1 MPVILI
7 NPFSVPRGKE
17 DEFLAMWREIAE
29 RVKDAPG
36 FIDTRMHRSL
46 DPDAEFRFVNVARWE
61 SAEAWR
67 AAFAG
72 FKQRDIGAPVEAH
85 PALYEIVAEY

>member
-17 DEFLAMWREIAE
+17 DEFLAMWRETAE
-29 RVKDAPG
+29 RVKNAPG
-36 FIDTRMHRSL
+36 FIETRMHRSL
-46 DPDAEFRFVNVARWE
+46 DPDADFRFVNVARWE
-61 SAEAWR
+61 SEAAWR

-72 FKQRDIGAPVEAH
+72 QPPRELGGPVTAH
-85 PALYEIVAEY
+85 PALYEVIAEY